1 MEAVEA
7 WLAKLFSDEA
17 VDEGLLNG
25 AAAAFVVAAGTFCL
39 MGASQML
46 FVTFGSW
53 LRDSFGFSDASV
65 AVFSFALG
73 FGEVMSSFAS
83 SRLAD
88 RWGKE
93 RAGATG
99 AAVMIP
105 SALLL
110 AALHTHMALGIPL
123 LIVAIAAFEFAV
135 VSIIPLGTMVVP
147 GAPAI
152 GMSVML
158 ASGTLRS
165 EEHTSEL
172 QSH

>member
-1 MEAVEA
+1 
-7 WLAKLFSDEA
+7 
-17 VDEGLLNG
+17 
-25 AAAAFVVAAGTFCL
+25 
-39 MGASQML
+39 ML
-46 FVTFGSW
+46 FRS
-53 LRDSFGFSDASV
+53 
-65 AVFSFALG
+65 G
-73 FGEVMSSFAS
+73 FGEVLSSFAS

-88 RWGKE
+88 HWGKE

-105 SALLL
+105 AALLL
-110 AALHTHMALGIPL
+110 AGSHEHMAVGIPL

-158 ASGTLRS
+158 ASGTLGRATAS
-165 EEHTSEL
+165 IPATRIYVRDGIAWPSVLCAVLALGTIVAMWRVAAWHRRTAA
-172 QSH
+172 